1 MQEAAQQPILIK
13 RVASLSEKPS
23 FGLAN
28 CIESLRE
35 ASLVTSQGKLH
46 DYSPADVLA

>member
-13 RVASLSEKPS
+13 RIVSLSEESS

-28 CIESLRE
+28 CIETLRD

-46 DYSPADVLA
+46 DQSPVDVLA